1 MSKKTLLIAY
11 NLHKSYK
18 VFKNFIRFFTTF
30 QELPLAISL
39 NSEKLSLF
47 SDSERS
53 EESETLDNQ
62 RFRFFALLRMT
73 KKFFSFLKSGEE
85 PFIRFNYLIISNL

>member
-1 MSKKTLLIAY
+1 LGI
-11 NLHKSYK
+11 
-18 VFKNFIRFFTTF
+18 
-30 QELPLAISL
+30 PL

-62 RFRFFALLRMT
+62 RFRFFASLRMT
-73 KKFFSFLKSGEE
+73 KKFSFLKSGEE
-85 PFIRFNYLIISNL
+85 PRFKTL

>member
-1 MSKKTLLIAY
+1 MKQFMSKKTLLIAY

-39 NSEKLSLF
+39 N
-47 SDSERS
+47 

>member
-1 MSKKTLLIAY
+1 
-11 NLHKSYK
+11 
-18 VFKNFIRFFTTF
+18 
-30 QELPLAISL
+30 
-39 NSEKLSLF
+39 
-47 SDSERS
+47 

-85 PFIRFNYLIISNL
+85 PHLITTHPDLPAPFVFLPKGERNTGSRF